1 PIRQR
6 PRQDLTTTQRTI
18 NQALPAARAPVERS
32 TARLKRWRTFRR
44 APRSPNHMTA
54 ITTAVLTLERQ
65 R

>member
-6 PRQDLTTTQRTI
+6 PRQDLTTTQQTI

-32 TARLKRWRTFRR
+32 IARLKRWRTFRR
-44 APRSPNHMTA
+44 ARRSPNRMTA
-54 ITTAVLTLERQ
+54 IATAVLTLERQ